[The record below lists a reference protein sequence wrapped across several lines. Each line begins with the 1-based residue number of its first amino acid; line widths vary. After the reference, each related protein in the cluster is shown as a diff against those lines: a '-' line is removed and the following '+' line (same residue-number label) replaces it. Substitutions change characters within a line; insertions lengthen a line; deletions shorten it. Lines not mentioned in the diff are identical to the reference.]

1 MALRPV
7 MVNIKALDHSAVG
20 RFWAE
25 ALAWSAYSPGAT
37 TYVGPG
43 GGLVWP
49 DPVVVGIDIVPVPEP
64 KTTAK
69 NRVHLDLA
77 TTSAAHQAELVAR
90 LQSFGATLADVG
102 QGKVPWR
109 VLADPEGNEFCV
121 LEPREIYRDTGP
133 IARVVVDCAD
143 PRVMARFWGEAMD
156 WTLHEVTDDH
166 AVWRSAKGVGP
177 YLEFFRTPDVKTA
190 PDRVHLDL
198 LPYPG
203 DDKAAEVARLRA
215 LGATDLDL
223 DQGDVPWTC
232 LADPEGHEF
241 CVLAP
246 SH

>member
-1 MALRPV
+1 

-25 ALAWSAYSPGAT
+25 ALDWSAYSPGAT
-37 TYVGPG
+37 TYIGPG

-69 NRVHLDLA
+69 NRLHLDLA
-77 TTSAAHQAELVAR
+77 TTSAAHQAELVAH
-90 LQSFGATLADVG
+90 LQSLGATLADVG
-102 QGKVPWR
+102 QGKAPWR

-223 DQGDVPWTC
+223 GQGDVPWTC